1 MAAPYRP
8 RAALRPPRRAR
19 GSARRTLIPYRQR
32 AEQHAVDGSERGHRG
47 PNAHRERQDQC
58 QRESRVM
65 GQGAGGVAHVLNND
79 LQCSNAPGVA
89 AVLAGARPI
98 AEATDGGI
106 ACIPRCH
113 AGRQVVAREHVHVE
127 RDFLGARGA
136 LPIVAPAIR
145 QAAPERQERGG
156 DDVHARTLTPP
167 ATRA

>member
-1 MAAPYRP
+1 
-8 RAALRPPRRAR
+8 
-19 GSARRTLIPYRQR
+19 
-32 AEQHAVDGSERGHRG
+32 
-47 PNAHRERQDQC
+47 
-58 QRESRVM
+58 M
-65 GQGAGGVAHVLNND
+65 GQGAGGVSHVLNND
-79 LQCSNAPGVA
+79 LQYSNAPGVA

-136 LPIVAPAIR
+136 LPIVTPAIR
-145 QAAPERQERGG
+145 QAAPECMKLRGERE
-156 DDVHARTLTPP
+156 HAPVLTRP